1 MNIKFTLISLMTTVG
16 LSASAISVTSTSGNL
31 STVVGENIDATSL
44 EISGEINAADLDFI
58 AKKMTSLSTLDMS
71 NAKIGAYS
79 GAPILL
85 GKTEYNA
92 NSLPAYSLAG
102 TSIQSIILPKTLQI
116 IEDGALS
123 STKITSISIPESVTS
138 IGMGAFTNCDELATI
153 TIPSNVTSLGS
164 YAFSGCDKLTSAT
177 LYVTYLGESTFE
189 HCVALKSIT
198 APSLLTIGDAAFNN
212 CSALEEFNFANTLR
226 AIGNNAFQNSGL
238 KSIDFTNTSLLESI
252 GAWAFAQCSN
262 LTSAIM
268 NDKITTIGEGAFFD
282 NINLSTFNMPLA
294 CTVASEYVL
303 KGNTSIDT
311 TNMLNDNVSRIEKYA
326 LMGMNHLTTF
336 TLPGALNYIGDN
348 AFEGWTSLTK
358 LNAENIVSEV
368 PALGNT
374 VWNGIDQSKVEL
386 VASQELLNQYPLYDQ
401 WCEFKI
407 SGVSSV
413 EDIAIETSADVRAY
427 FVGYDLVVEAG
438 QEIAMVSIYDS
449 SARQYG
455 IETNGGSQV
464 TINTSDWNCRLY
476 IVKVILADGNATTI
490 KIARN
495 N

>member
-1 MNIKFTLISLMTTVG
+1 
-16 LSASAISVTSTSGNL
+16 
-31 STVVGENIDATSL
+31 
-44 EISGEINAADLDFI
+44 
-58 AKKMTSLSTLDMS
+58 
-71 NAKIGAYS
+71 
-79 GAPILL
+79 
-85 GKTEYNA
+85 
-92 NSLPAYSLAG
+92 
-102 TSIQSIILPKTLQI
+102 
-116 IEDGALS
+116 
-123 STKITSISIPESVTS
+123 
-138 IGMGAFTNCDELATI
+138 
-153 TIPSNVTSLGS
+153 
-164 YAFSGCDKLTSAT
+164 
-177 LYVTYLGESTFE
+177 
-189 HCVALKSIT
+189 
-198 APSLLTIGDAAFNN
+198 
-212 CSALEEFNFANTLR
+212 
-226 AIGNNAFQNSGL
+226 
-238 KSIDFTNTSLLESI
+238 
-252 GAWAFAQCSN
+252 
-262 LTSAIM
+262 M

-386 VASQELLNQYPLYDQ
+386 IASQELLNQYPLYDQ

-413 EDIAIETSADVRAY
+413 EDIAIETSDDVRAY

-455 IETNGGSQV
+455 IETNGGNQV